1 MRPNAMQLAKT
12 VNAVTFGDVKC
23 APGKIQLKDGA
34 MPYSVA
40 TAKRIPIPLL
50 EKVHEDLRG

>member
-1 MRPNAMQLAKT
+1 MQLAKT